1 MSQEERD
8 TLIERLNGIERM
20 IIESRDRPQDETI
33 SKLFY
38 GLDKKLDVLIVKQDA
53 THEQA
58 CKTNGR
64 VNVIEEWKATLTGK
78 IAIIMAVVSFMVYK
92 FF

>member
-1 MSQEERD
+1 MSKEERD
-8 TLIERLNGIERM
+8 TLALRLDSIERM
-20 IIESRDRPQDETI
+20 IIESRDAPQSDTI

-38 GLDKKLDVLIVKQDA
+38 ALDKKLDILIVKQEA

-78 IAIIMAVVSFMVYK
+78 ITVIMAIVSFVMYK
-92 FF
+92 LL